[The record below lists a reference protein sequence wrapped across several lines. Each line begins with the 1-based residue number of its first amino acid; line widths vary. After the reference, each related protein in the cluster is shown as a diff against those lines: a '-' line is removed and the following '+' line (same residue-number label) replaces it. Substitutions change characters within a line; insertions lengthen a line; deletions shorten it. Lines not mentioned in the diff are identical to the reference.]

1 MIAKHTA
8 GEPAFAPSDK
18 ITSDSSACC
27 ERPFLL
33 WPVSRR
39 EFYQT
44 ISVSVL
50 LPLLWGIAVF
60 GFRASLIILSTLLA
74 AAVTHF
80 LLARFTARGQLLT
93 WNHTMAYAMICSG
106 LTAPLVAWY
115 WALAMG
121 ASVVILIW
129 IAGLPGKQRFHIGL
143 LVPLALT
150 AILPL
155 AGHWPVLV
163 LDHLTIG
170 DIGKAIPAQI
180 YRWPQ
185 QSPRRGV
192 DAVLLPR
199 PEQVIEQ
206 TLKQIGGDPTGLRS
220 RIALRNMFALNLPSP
235 PTLLLG
241 GVPGR
246 IGTVGIFAII
256 IAGLYLSYRHILP
269 PDAWA
274 LFLIAVL
281 AGLIFGPLSPQV
293 LHHEF
298 WQSIGGL
305 WYLPPE
311 RAIALLLYELCSSDF
326 LFASVFIL
334 ALPGTLPIEPL
345 ARKVFLVLAGIAAAL
360 LHRMAIPLPPATT
373 ALLLLQPI
381 APALDMLLHRHSWL
395 LD

>member
-1 MIAKHTA
+1 MIAKRTTPDQVIESSEKTTEFRSA
-8 GEPAFAPSDK
+8 G
-18 ITSDSSACC
+18 C

-33 WPVSRR
+33 WPVARR

-60 GFRASLIILSTLLA
+60 GFRASLIILATLAA

-80 LLARFTARGQLLT
+80 ILARFTVRGQLLT
-93 WNHTMAYAMICSG
+93 WNHTMAYAMISSG
-106 LTAPLVAWY
+106 LTAPLVPWY

-121 ASVVILIW
+121 AGVVILIW
-129 IAGLPGKQRFHIGL
+129 IAGLPGKQRFHIAL
-143 LVPLALT
+143 LAPLALT

-155 AGHWPVLV
+155 AGRWPVLV

-170 DIGKAIPAQI
+170 DIGQAIPAQI

-185 QSPRRGV
+185 RSPQRGV
-192 DAVLLPR
+192 AAVLLPR
-199 PEQVIEQ
+199 PEQVIQ
-206 TLKQIGGDPTGLRS
+206 RTLGKIGGDPTGVRA

-256 IAGLYLSYRHILP
+256 IAGLYLAYRHILP

-281 AGLIFGPLSPQV
+281 AGLIFGPLSPRM

-311 RAIALLLYELCSSDF
+311 RAIALLFYEVCSSDF

-360 LHRMAIPLPPATT
+360 LHRIAIPLPPATV

-381 APALDMLLHRHSWL
+381 APALDMLLHRRSWL
-395 LD
+395 TD

>member
-1 MIAKHTA
+1 MTAKAPPIPDTPGPAPTA
-8 GEPAFAPSDK
+8 APPNVGEG
-18 ITSDSSACC
+18 
-27 ERPFLL
+27 RPFLS
-33 WPVSRR
+33 WPVARR

-60 GFRASLIILSTLLA
+60 GFRVAAIILTTLA
-74 AAVTHF
+74 AAGFAHF
-80 LLARFTARGQLLT
+80 LLARFTERGKLLS
-93 WNHTMAYAMICSG
+93 WSHTIAYTMIASG
-106 LTAPLVAWY
+106 LTAPLLAWY
-115 WALAMG
+115 WAPVMG
-121 ASVVILIW
+121 ASIVMLIW
-129 IAGLPGKQRFHIGL
+129 IAGLPGKQRFHIAL
-143 LVPLALT
+143 LAPLALT
-150 AILPL
+150 AIFLP
-155 AGHWPVLV
+155 AGRWPVLV

-170 DIGKAIPAQI
+170 DIDRSIPAQI

-185 QSPRRGV
+185 RSPQRGV

-199 PEQVIEQ
+199 PEQVIQ
-206 TLKQIGGDPTGLRS
+206 RTLGKIADNPAGLQARV
-220 RIALRNMFALNLPSP
+220 ALENMFAMNLPSP

-241 GVPGR
+241 GVAGR

-269 PDAWA
+269 PKAWA
-274 LFLIAVL
+274 LFLIAVVV
-281 AGLIFGPLSPQV
+281 GLILGPLSPRV

-311 RAIALLLYELCSSDF
+311 RSIALLFYELCSSDF

-334 ALPGTLPIEPL
+334 ALPGTLPIEPV
-345 ARKVFLVLAGIAAAL
+345 ARNVFLVIAGITAAL
-360 LHRMAIPLPPATT
+360 LHRMAIPLPPATA

-381 APALDMLLHRHSWL
+381 SPGLDMLLHRRPWL
-395 LD
+395 LE

>member
-1 MIAKHTA
+1 MENPAAQRTA
-8 GEPAFAPSDK
+8 GSQ
-18 ITSDSSACC
+18 
-27 ERPFLL
+27 RPFLL
-33 WPVSRR
+33 WPVARR

-60 GFRASLIILSTLLA
+60 GFRATLIILATLA
-74 AAVTHF
+74 AAGVAHL
-80 LLARFTARGQLLT
+80 LLARFTRRGRLLT
-93 WNHTMAYAMICSG
+93 WNHTMAYAMISSG
-106 LTAPLVAWY
+106 LTAPMLAWY

-121 ASVVILIW
+121 AAMVVLIW
-129 IAGLPGKQRFHIGL
+129 IAGLPGKQRFHIAL
-143 LVPLALT
+143 LAPLAIT
-150 AILPL
+150 AVIPL
-155 AGHWPVLV
+155 AGRWPVLV

-170 DIGKAIPAQI
+170 DIDQAVPAQI
-180 YRWPQ
+180 YHWPQ
-185 QSPRRGV
+185 RSPQRGV

-199 PEQVIEQ
+199 PEQVIQ
-206 TLKQIGGDPTGLRS
+206 RTLSKIGGDPSGVRAS
-220 RIALRNMFALNLPSP
+220 MALRNMFAMNLPSP
-235 PTLLLG
+235 PALLLG

-269 PDAWA
+269 ADAWA
-274 LFLIAVL
+274 LFLLAVL
-281 AGLIFGPLSPQV
+281 TGLIFGPLSPRM

-311 RAIALLLYELCSSDF
+311 RAMTLLLYELCSSDF

-345 ARKVFLVLAGIAAAL
+345 ARKVFLVLAGISAAL
-360 LHRMAIPLPPATT
+360 LHRIALPLPPATV
-373 ALLLLQPI
+373 ALLVLQPI
-381 APALDMLLHRHSWL
+381 SPALDMLLHRGSWL
-395 LD
+395 IDAGAHA

>member
-1 MIAKHTA
+1 MTAKRTHICDIAGPFVKTTAHQRA
-8 GEPAFAPSDK
+8 GE
-18 ITSDSSACC
+18 
-27 ERPFLL
+27 ERPFLS
-33 WPVSRR
+33 WPVARK

-60 GFRASLIILSTLLA
+60 GFRASVIILATLA
-74 AAVTHF
+74 TAGCTHF
-80 LLARFTARGQLLT
+80 LLARFTDRGKLLS
-93 WNHTMAYAMICSG
+93 WNHTMAYAMIASG
-106 LTAPLVAWY
+106 LTAPLIAWY
-115 WALAMG
+115 WALVMG
-121 ASVVILIW
+121 ASMVMLIW
-129 IAGLPGKQRFHIGL
+129 IAGLPGKQRFHIAL
-143 LVPLALT
+143 LAPLALT
-150 AILPL
+150 AIFLP
-155 AGHWPVLV
+155 AGRWPVLV

-170 DIGKAIPAQI
+170 DIEQSIPAQI
-180 YRWPQ
+180 YRWPRR
-185 QSPRRGV
+185 SPHKGV

-199 PEQVIEQ
+199 PEQVIQ
-206 TLKQIGGDPTGLRS
+206 HTLGKIAGNPSGVRA
-220 RIALRNMFALNLPSP
+220 RIALQNMFAMNLPSP

-269 PDAWA
+269 SDAWG
-274 LFLIAVL
+274 LFLVAVL
-281 AGLIFGPLSPQV
+281 AGLIFGPLSPRV

-311 RAIALLLYELCSSDF
+311 RAIALLFYELCSSDF

-360 LHRMAIPLPPATT
+360 LHRIAIPLPPATV

-381 APALDMLLHRHSWL
+381 SPALDMLLHRRSWL
-395 LD
+395 LN